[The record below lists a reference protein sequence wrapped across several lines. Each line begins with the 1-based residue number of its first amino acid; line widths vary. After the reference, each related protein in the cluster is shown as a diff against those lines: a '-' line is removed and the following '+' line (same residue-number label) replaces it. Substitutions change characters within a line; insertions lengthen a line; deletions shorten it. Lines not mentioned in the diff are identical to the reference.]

1 MTTRTV
7 ENPIGDITLVRR
19 IALGMLP
26 GPLRR
31 GPTGGE
37 LPELTLERRAV
48 QIDGGRLA
56 AYSRLCG
63 FPIRDRLPATYLH
76 NVAFPLAIELMTDRR
91 FPFAPLG
98 MIHLEN
104 RITQLRPV
112 GVGERPDVRLWADG
126 AAPHRA
132 GTSFIVHGEASI
144 DGEIVWRDDS
154 LYLAPGATGGAS
166 DGANGNG
173 ERPQRAPGS
182 ARRSGFPPAPQ
193 PEAVWELPADIGRR
207 FASVSGDRNP
217 IHLSSLTARAFGLP
231 SAIAHGMYL
240 KARCVAALDAEL
252 PDAFSVEVRF
262 RRPARLPSRVGFSTS
277 ELDGRRM
284 FAVHQLRRGT
294 PHVLGS
300 IEPV

>member
-193 PEAVWELPADIGRR
+193 PESVWELPADIGRR

-231 SAIAHGMYL
+231 SAIVHGMYL

-252 PDAFSVEVRF
+252 SDAFSVEVRF

>member
-7 ENPIGDITLVRR
+7 ESPIGDITLVRR

-26 GPLRR
+26 GSLRR
-31 GPTGGE
+31 GPSGGE

-48 QIDGGRLA
+48 QIEADRLA
-56 AYSRLCG
+56 AYNRLCG

-76 NVAFPLAIELMTDRR
+76 NIAFPLAIELMTDRR

-98 MIHLEN
+98 MIHLGN
-104 RITQLRPV
+104 RIEQLRPV
-112 GVGERPDVRLWADG
+112 GIAERPDVRLWADG
-126 AAPHRA
+126 AGPHRA
-132 GTSFIVHGEASI
+132 GTSFTVHGEASV
-144 DGEIVWRDDS
+144 DGEVVWRDDS
-154 LYLAPGATGGAS
+154 LYLAPGAGAQTGG
-166 DGANGNG
+166 NGNG
-173 ERPQRAPGS
+173 QGSQRASGA

-193 PEAVWELPADIGRR
+193 PEAIWELPADIGRR
-207 FASVSGDRNP
+207 FASASGDRNP

-240 KARCVAALDAEL
+240 KARCVAALDAGL

-277 ELDGRRM
+277 EIDGRTT

-300 IEPV
+300 LQMI